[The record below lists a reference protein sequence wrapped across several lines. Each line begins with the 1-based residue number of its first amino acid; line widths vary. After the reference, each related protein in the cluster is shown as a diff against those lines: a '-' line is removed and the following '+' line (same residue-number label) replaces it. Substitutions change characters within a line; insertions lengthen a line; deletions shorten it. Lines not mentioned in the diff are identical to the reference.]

1 MSLERAPSSPPVL
14 LTVVVASHN
23 KGKLAEIRA
32 LLEGMPI
39 EIVSVADIA
48 PTMSPAVE
56 SGDTFA
62 GNAELKARHVAR
74 ALSLVT
80 FADDS
85 GLVVDALSGRPGVR
99 SARFAGENA
108 TDAENNALLL
118 SQLEDVEDP
127 ARTARFCCVVCL
139 VDPFSDGPPVFVEGT
154 CEGHIVRSPRG
165 TRGFGYDPLF
175 AVHETEKTLA
185 ELSEEEKNAV
195 SHRGMAIRALRK
207 ALEGVLERRIA
218 EARKLETP

>member
-1 MSLERAPSSPPVL
+1 M
-14 LTVVVASHN
+14 VASHN
-23 KGKLAEIRA
+23 KGKFAEIRS
-32 LLEGMPI
+32 LLDGLPI
-39 EIVSVADIA
+39 ELLSMADVA
-48 PTMSPAVE
+48 PTLPHAVE
-56 SGDTFA
+56 SGETFA
-62 GNAELKARHVAR
+62 SNAELKARHVAR

-85 GLVVDALSGRPGVR
+85 GLIVDALSGRPGVR

-139 VDPFSDGPPVFVEGT
+139 VDPFSDAAPVFVEGT

-175 AVHETEKTLA
+175 AVHDTEKTLA
-185 ELSEEEKNAV
+185 ELNDDEKNTV
-195 SHRGMAIRALRK
+195 SHRGSAIRALRTE
-207 ALEGVLERRIA
+207 LEHVLERRVA
-218 EARKLETP
+218 EARNLEGA